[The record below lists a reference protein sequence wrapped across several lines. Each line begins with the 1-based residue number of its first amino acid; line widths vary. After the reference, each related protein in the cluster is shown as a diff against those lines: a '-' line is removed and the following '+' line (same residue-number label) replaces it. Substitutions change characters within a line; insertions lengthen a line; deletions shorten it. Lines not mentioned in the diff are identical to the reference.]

1 MNNLTTIP
9 TKDETALQTKNIQNI
24 CGVECYEKDGTA
36 YLKLESV
43 ARGLGFTHKE
53 VKNGKEYESIR
64 WAVVRAY
71 LEDLGFRPQV
81 GENFPNKL
89 GKDDFIP
96 ENIFYRLA
104 MKAKNETAEKF
115 QALVADEIIPS
126 IRKHGIY
133 ATDNVIDE
141 ILNNPDFGIELLT
154 RLKEERKARL
164 EAERKNAILTH
175 VTKTYTMTE
184 IAKELNLKSAIQL
197 NKMLSEKKIQYKVNG
212 TWVFYSDYSNLGY
225 EDIKQEVLDN
235 GRVVY
240 HRKITQLGREFIL
253 NLFNEVA

>member
-9 TKDETALQTKNIQNI
+9 TKDNTALQTNNIQRI

-43 ARGLGFTHKE
+43 ARGLGFTTTQTVNGVEYVNVRWKTVEQYLKDIGFLQE
-53 VKNGKEYESIR
+53 VAKN
-64 WAVVRAY
+64 
-71 LEDLGFRPQV
+71 
-81 GENFPNKL
+81 
-89 GKDDFIP
+89 DFIP

-197 NKMLSEKKIQYKVNG
+197 NKILSEKKVQYKVNG

-253 NLFNEVA
+253 SLFDEVA